1 MSLIDFRS
9 NTKASRTA
17 PRTQSQVAG
26 SGVTTCRGG
35 GGGGGGGGEFF
46 KGNNCAIT
54 ATAETF
60 CMTAADPPL
69 MFGAGLARTEN
80 VQSNSIASAVKM
92 IPTNGLVDTIIPRAK
107 SRRSLASNSIAVN
120 TH

>member
-35 GGGGGGGGEFF
+35 GGGGGGGEGF
-46 KGNNCAIT
+46 KGNTCAIT

-69 MFGAGLARTEN
+69 TFGAGLALTEA
-80 VQSNSIASAVKM
+80 VQSNSIASAVNM
-92 IPTNGLVDTIIPRAK
+92 IPTNGLVDTIILRAK
-107 SRRSLASNSIAVN
+107 SRPSLASNSIAVN
-120 TH
+120 TL